1 MSLELDDGFVVDEP
15 CDGFV
20 SPLPDDSEPEGF
32 VGVAGVVLAGLS
44 AGEPLFVELDGLL
57 GVTGLSVPLDGL
69 SLCAGLFAPLPD
81 DSEPEGLTGV
91 DGVVLVEPLGLP
103 CELSFDVVGFV
114 FTEPLPLADGSCPVG
129 CLSGVVVLPD
139 ELEPDGLLGVDG
151 VVLPGLLCESDGLFP
166 ELLVVELDGL
176 VVELPLCAGLFTT
189 LPDDSEPEGLTGV
202 DGVVSPGLFCE
213 LFDGLSVELLEPLID
228 CPLLLVLLSLLPEFC
243 VCVVSVFAFIFFV

>member
-1 MSLELDDGFVVDEP
+1 MSVSLDDGFVVDEP

-44 AGEPLFVELDGLL
+44 AGEPSFVELDGLL

-69 SLCAGLFAPLPD
+69 SLCAGLFTP
-81 DSEPEGLTGV
+81 
-91 DGVVLVEPLGLP
+91 
-103 CELSFDVVGFV
+103 
-114 FTEPLPLADGSCPVG
+114 
-129 CLSGVVVLPD
+129 
-139 ELEPDGLLGVDG
+139 
-151 VVLPGLLCESDGLFP
+151 
-166 ELLVVELDGL
+166 
-176 VVELPLCAGLFTT
+176 

-228 CPLLLVLLSLLPEFC
+228 CPLLLVLLSLLPAFC